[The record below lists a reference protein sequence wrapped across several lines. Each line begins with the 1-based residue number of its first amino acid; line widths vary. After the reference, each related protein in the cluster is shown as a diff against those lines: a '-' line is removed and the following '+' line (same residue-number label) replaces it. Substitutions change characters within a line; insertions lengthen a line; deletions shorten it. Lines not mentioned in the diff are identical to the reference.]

1 MRKYVVA
8 VIGLI
13 LLSVVF
19 TFTAIGSFSNTIRV
33 HKSNYDKVLGKSV
46 VIYRD
51 TIKVESYDILRG
63 TVKLEDGRQ
72 LSLERTQQL
81 IIK

>member
-33 HKSNYDKVLGKSV
+33 QKSNYDKVLGKSV